1 MLNISASSNRRRK
14 KTTAITARVVAVF
27 LHKWIGL
34 TAGLVFV
41 ISGLSGSV
49 LAYSQPLENFFN
61 PELAGPPPQGWQDA
75 RASVLERFA
84 VIEGGAIRTARFPNA
99 EQGVYELHYHDERV
113 EYRDAI
119 SGDVVLESSAS
130 TRFIEFMRDLHIH
143 LLAGHTGERVM
154 GWIGVALLALILTG
168 LWTWWPRRNVWRF
181 VFRYPKSRRALPQLY
196 WWHKTVGVIALPT
209 LFFVTLTGVGMVFYL
224 TAQSLL
230 TSLFGGEPPAVPDVQ
245 ETSESAYDWKAIVDS
260 LDATLPNGR
269 VVYFYF
275 PENERSTVR
284 ARKKLPAELHPNG
297 RSFIAMT
304 RQGELLHATDA
315 TALDTGMRYTH
326 AIYPLHSAKTDSE
339 TWRFIVALMG
349 LVPLG
354 FFVTGFMIWNRKRK

>member
-1 MLNISASSNRRRK
+1 MPGNSATSNRRRK
-14 KTTAITARVVAVF
+14 KATAITSRVVAVF

-61 PELAGPPPQGWQDA
+61 PELAGPPPQGWQAA
-75 RASVLERFA
+75 RADVLGHFSL
-84 VIEGGAIRTARFPNA
+84 VGDGKIRTVRLPSA

-113 EYRDAI
+113 EYRDAL
-119 SGDVVLESSAS
+119 SGELVLESSAS
-130 TRFIEFMRDLHIH
+130 TAFIEFMRDLHIH
-143 LLAGHTGERVM
+143 LLAGHAGELVM

-168 LWTWWPRRNVWRF
+168 LWTWWPRRNYWRF
-181 VFRYPKSRRALPQLY
+181 AFRYPKSRRALPQLY

-230 TSLFGGEPPAVPDVQ
+230 TTLFGGEQPVVPATQ
-245 ETSESAYDWKAIVDS
+245 AQAESEYDWPAIVAS
-260 LDATLPNGR
+260 LDATLPDGR

-275 PENERSTVR
+275 PEDEHSTVR

-304 RQGELLHATDA
+304 RQGDILHATDA

-326 AIYPLHSAKTDSE
+326 AIYPLHSAKTESE

-349 LVPLG
+349 LLPLG
-354 FFVTGFMIWNRKRK
+354 FFITGFMVWNRKR